1 VRKRSW
7 IMGGLLVLAAAA
19 VQLLSSH
26 AVAVR
31 SAEPARTYHV
41 GPTRTY
47 KRIAEVVDRVRPGD
61 TVLIDSGTYREAV
74 KWRGGDAK
82 GLPITVKGIGRSRPV
97 IDGTGV
103 DVSAQGA
110 APRAL
115 FQVEGDNYIF
125 ENLAFQNARNGNNG
139 AGLRVVRARQ
149 TVLRH
154 LKITRCDMGMM
165 SGENDE
171 LLIEYCEFAFNGT
184 PDFNGYSHNFYLGG
198 DRSTIRFCYIHDST
212 NGQNF
217 KSRGHYTELLYNYIV
232 DAHDGVEGGETTKEI
247 GFPDAKDSRAPN
259 SNAVLIGNLIIKKG
273 SSPQFID
280 FGPETGGER
289 DGTLYMINNTV
300 VAASPST
307 CFIRLSSPRVKAVLY
322 NNIFYGS
329 RLLLTGAGASNVSGA
344 NNWLPSGATLPPTL
358 ADTIQGTDPGFADLI
373 TRDFR
378 LRRGSPC
385 IDRGINVMR
394 YVDGKGEVV
403 VVKPTREYV
412 KHLKDVPRPDDGR
425 LDLGA
430 YEFRSS
436 PGRATQ

>member
-1 VRKRSW
+1 
-7 IMGGLLVLAAAA
+7 MGGLLVLAAAA
-19 VQLLSSH
+19 VQLFSSH
-26 AVAVR
+26 AEALR
-31 SAEPARTYHV
+31 SAEPTRTYHV

-47 KRIAEVVDRVRPGD
+47 QRIAEVVGRVRPGD
-61 TVLIDSGTYREAV
+61 TVLIDSGTYNEAV
-74 KWRGGDAK
+74 KWRGGDAQ
-82 GLPITVKGIGRSRPV
+82 GLPITVQGIGRSRPV

-103 DVSAQGA
+103 DVSGQDG

-125 ENLAFQNARNGNNG
+125 ENLAFRNARNGNNG
-139 AGLRVVRARQ
+139 AGLRVVGARK

-154 LKITRCDMGMM
+154 SKITHCDMGMM

-171 LLIEYCEFAFNGT
+171 LLIEYCEVAFNGT

-198 DRSTIRFCYIHDST
+198 DRTTIRFCYIHDST

-217 KSRGHYTELLYNYIV
+217 KTRGHYTELLYNYIA
-232 DAHDGVEGGETTKEI
+232 DAHDGIEGGETTKEI
-247 GFPDAKDSRAPN
+247 GFPDSKDSRAPH

-280 FGPETGGER
+280 FGPESGGER
-289 DGTLYMINNTV
+289 DGTLYMINNSV
-300 VAASPST
+300 IAASPST

-329 RLLLTGAGASNVSGA
+329 RLLLTGAGASNVAGA

-358 ADTIQGTDPGFADLI
+358 ADTIQGTDPGFADPI

-378 LRRGSPC
+378 LRRGSSC
-385 IDRGINVMR
+385 IDRGVQVMR

-403 VVKPTREYV
+403 LVKPTREYRQ
-412 KHLKDVPRPDDGR
+412 HLNDVARPDDGR

-436 PGRATQ
+436 SGRETE